1 MCFEGILDEPSN
13 GMLLD
18 LLYTMQFWHSLAKM
32 RMHTDSTLDSLED
45 ATVALGWELRRFA
58 KVLCPNYKTKESSRE
73 FAARKK
79 RADKGKITEKA
90 PDTRRDKTFNANTIK
105 MHFLGN
111 YPQYIHCNG
120 TTDSYSTV
128 SISFSSYS
136 SS

>member
-1 MCFEGILDEPSN
+1 MCFEGVLDEPFN

-32 RMHTDSTLDSLED
+32 RIHTDSTLDILED

-58 KVLCPNYKTKESSRE
+58 KELCPNYKTKESSRE

-79 RADKGKITEKA
+79 QADKGKITENTGDA
-90 PDTRRDKTFNANTIK
+90 RRDKTFNGNTIK
-105 MHFLGN
+105 MHFLGD
-111 YPQYIHCNG
+111 YPAYIRRNG

-128 SISFSSYS
+128 SVSC
-136 SS
+136 